1 MNDCCCMAEED
12 SVLRKSQ
19 HAEHAK
25 SNQTQLYLIFPTQ
38 PNILLAST
46 ENCGYFSAKYFF
58 FCIEVIHL
66 FLWMSL
72 ISPAVCCFQL
82 K

>member
-1 MNDCCCMAEED
+1 MNDCNCMTEED
-12 SVLRKSQ
+12 SVLSKNQ

-25 SNQTQLYLIFPTQ
+25 SNQTQLYLIFSTP

-46 ENCGYFSAKYFF
+46 ENCGHFSANFF
-58 FCIEVIHL
+58 FCSEVIHL

-72 ISPAVCCFQL
+72 ISPAVCCF
-82 K
+82 